1 MASVSIQ
8 KIRRPEATPLARGS
22 GGGRED
28 RIRPERELFRPLA
41 ELTETNHELQM
52 RVSAPGLDAENVRVT
67 ATPQWVLVEREKG
80 ILTLHAVRAGREE
93 HKPVPKKKAAA

>member
-1 MASVSIQ
+1 
-8 KIRRPEATPLARGS
+8 
-22 GGGRED
+22 
-28 RIRPERELFRPLA
+28 
-41 ELTETNHELQM
+41 M